1 MSSFSN
7 YNITE
12 QDIASAKKD
21 YQLNLCKRQG
31 RLFALA
37 SAEGYNSKK
46 FIQSF
51 MKSELAKGIDSVYNR
66 YQWVGEDYWLQE
78 LMDEIK
84 KPVPKTGEVLE
95 EDVMYWIG
103 YLYRFWHFY
112 KDASSKDIFAI
123 APYERMNTNYLF
135 FHSMSPEMAVDDLIE
150 IYKQKKA
157 S

>member
-1 MSSFSN
+1 MNIFAN

-12 QDIASAKKD
+12 QDIANAKKD

-37 SAEGYNSKK
+37 SVEGYNSKK

-66 YQWVGEDYWLQE
+66 YQWVGEDYWFQE

-84 KPVPKTGEVLE
+84 KPIPKTGEVLE

-112 KDASSKDIFAI
+112 KNASSKEIFAA
-123 APYERMNTNYLF
+123 APYESMNTNYLF

>member
-1 MSSFSN
+1 MGSFEN

-12 QDIASAKKD
+12 QDIAAAKKD

-31 RLFALA
+31 KLFALA
-37 SAEGYNSKK
+37 SAKGYNSKK

-66 YQWVGEDYWLQE
+66 FQWVGEDYWLQE

-84 KPVPKTGEVLE
+84 KPIPKSGEILE

-150 IYKQKKA
+150 IYKQEKA